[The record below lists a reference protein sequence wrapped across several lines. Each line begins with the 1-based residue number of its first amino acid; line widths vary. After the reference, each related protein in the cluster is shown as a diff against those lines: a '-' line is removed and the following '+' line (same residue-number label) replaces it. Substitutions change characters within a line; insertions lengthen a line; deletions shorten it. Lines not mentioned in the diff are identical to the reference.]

1 MPFKNIPL
9 TETDFNASHWHEVID
24 TSPEKD
30 CLTYD
35 SRFFA
40 KAKEA
45 ETAGDATQQEL
56 FTLLGA
62 ISSFMLKSDSIDEPF
77 APKAVWRNSR
87 SAILEDIPDVHLE
100 ILKAIAGTINDHEM
114 RARVADVLWVRKRDL
129 RWRNCLSKPI

>member
-1 MPFKNIPL
+1 MLQKITRPHLQNRISKVPFKNIPL
-9 TETDFNASHWHEVID
+9 TKADFDGSQWHEVID

-45 ETAGDATQQEL
+45 EVAGDATQEEL

-62 ISSFMLKSDSIDEPF
+62 ISSFMLKSDSIENPF

-87 SAILEDIPDVHLE
+87 SAILEDIPATR
-100 ILKAIAGTINDHEM
+100 ILK
-114 RARVADVLWVRKRDL
+114 
-129 RWRNCLSKPI
+129 S